1 MPKTIV
7 GLYDDHPTAEK
18 AVRELEQAGF
28 GPDHLRTSSRGGGSE
43 SRYAVDADKM
53 TPDYL
58 TRQGVPADEADFY
71 VEGVRRGGSLVVAH
85 VQDQDA
91 VAAAEIMARH
101 APLDYESQP
110 EAPPEPE
117 RIQEVPEPE
126 GVVVEE
132 HSARVVEAPE
142 QPGQEEVVETERV
155 VEVADARET
164 DVYGGAGGEDDGE
177 AHLVS
182 SVTVAEATDG
192 PEFED
197 DLYLAADE
205 GGYDEDEE
213 EADVYEGAGDE
224 DDAEGVAWLDLQD
237 PAADLTETLVTA
249 LLDDLRE
256 RIARLERRADDQAE
270 RLARL
275 EERAAFATE
284 RAENATALSAA
295 RLETQLIERLT
306 RLEEHHR
313 RGLPPEAPGDRPTT

>member
-7 GLYDDHPTAEK
+7 GLYDDHATAEK

-28 GPDHLRTSSRGGGSE
+28 GPDHLRTSSRAGGSE

-117 RIQEVPEPE
+117 RVQEVPEPE

-164 DVYGGAGGEDDGE
+164 DVYEGAGSEDDDGE

-182 SVTVAEATDG
+182 SVTVAEATDVQAA
-192 PEFED
+192 EFED
-197 DLYLAADE
+197 DHYRSADE
-205 GGYDEDEE
+205 DDYDED
-213 EADVYEGAGDE
+213 DLYGGAGDE
-224 DDAEGVAWLDLQD
+224 DDASEGVAWLDLQD
-237 PAADLTETLVTA
+237 PAPDLTETLVTA

-306 RLEEHHR
+306 RLEERHHP
-313 RGLPPEAPGDRPTT
+313 GLPPEAPGDRPIT